1 MKTLFFLL
9 ILQLGFYSFVYC
21 QYKDTV
27 YLYNGQVLVG
37 EIKYA
42 QLGFLKIDDRDLKL
56 VSIKMYK
63 IKKMMA
69 MKNIFKIQTSDKT
82 IYYGVINYSTKNGY
96 IDVHSDSSDVTL
108 KLTDVLYMLELHK
121 SFFKGLT
128 GNVAAGFSFTKSNS
142 LGQLNVSSVVNYAQK
157 NFEHQL
163 SASSIASIDSSKF
176 SRDNENVQLFS
187 NYSLDEVWFVSGLF
201 NYQRNLELSLS
212 RRFSEMLGAG
222 RKMLVKNDLQLLL
235 ISGITLNQERTTSG
249 ENSGILYEIP
259 IMMRF
264 NYFRFRHPDLQISSI
279 QTVYFGITEK
289 GRVRYDS
296 NNNFALTIIHNFS
309 ANLNIYTNYDSR
321 PSAGSNSNFDYGT
334 SFSLSYRF

>member
-1 MKTLFFLL
+1 M
-9 ILQLGFYSFVYC
+9 VY
-21 QYKDTV
+21 
-27 YLYNGQVLVG
+27 
-37 EIKYA
+37 I
-42 QLGFLKIDDRDLKL
+42 
-56 VSIKMYK
+56 
-63 IKKMMA
+63 
-69 MKNIFKIQTSDKT
+69 
-82 IYYGVINYSTKNGY
+82 
-96 IDVHSDSSDVTL
+96 
-108 KLTDVLYMLELHK
+108 
-121 SFFKGLT
+121 
-128 GNVAAGFSFTKSNS
+128 
-142 LGQLNVSSVVNYAQK
+142 
-157 NFEHQL
+157 
-163 SASSIASIDSSKF
+163 
-176 SRDNENVQLFS
+176 
-187 NYSLDEVWFVSGLF
+187 WLF

-222 RKMLVKNDLQLLL
+222 RKVLVKNDLQLLL

-289 GRVRYDS
+289 VRVRYDS

-309 ANLNIYTNYDSR
+309 ANLNIYTSYDSR